1 MTTQSPVETV
11 KASLKV
17 VEQKRAILNRLEKAA
32 ATKIQEAKDRVE
44 KAYNE
49 KIETASSELEKA
61 LEDFRAAADIFK
73 NGEPATP
80 QDATGVE
87 PEAEPELSEPAE
99 DPTLSEAI

>member
-1 MTTQSPVETV
+1 MTTLSPVETV

-49 KIETASSELEKA
+49 KIEAASAELEAA
-61 LEDFRAAADIFK
+61 LETFRAAADIFK
-73 NGEPATP
+73 NGGVDVEATLAT
-80 QDATGVE
+80 DAN
-87 PEAEPELSEPAE
+87 PEE
-99 DPTLSEAI
+99 DLKEVI

>member
-1 MTTQSPVETV
+1 MTTLSPVETV

-49 KIETASSELEKA
+49 KIEAASVELEAA
-61 LEDFRAAADIFK
+61 LETFRAAADIFK
-73 NGEPATP
+73 NGEAVVETS
-80 QDATGVE
+80 QDAAGVESE
-87 PEAEPELSEPAE
+87 PEATEDSE
-99 DPTLSEAI
+99 LSEAI